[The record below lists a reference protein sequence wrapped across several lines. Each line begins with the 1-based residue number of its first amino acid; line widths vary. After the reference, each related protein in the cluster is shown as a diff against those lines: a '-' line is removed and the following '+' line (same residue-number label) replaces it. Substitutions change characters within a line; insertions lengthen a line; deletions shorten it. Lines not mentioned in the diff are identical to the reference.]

1 MWRCD
6 FPQQSNGWQPE
17 NTHKI
22 IHSAPELG
30 HNLAPASAAP
40 IIHSSVP
47 RVASRNPR
55 KHTPAHRHAQVSA
68 HAQQWSQGRAEL
80 WTRSSSAVGW
90 PRAQTSILIVAKAFL
105 RLSSPVG
112 TVLGDSSRQSV
123 FRPEPGRGHLGES
136 PRGWGVR
143 SRLQPH
149 LYAGRE
155 KMVQSH

>member
-1 MWRCD
+1 MAGS
-6 FPQQSNGWQPE
+6 Q

-47 RVASRNPR
+47 QVASRAPQQP
-55 KHTPAHRHAQVSA
+55 TLAHRRAQVSA
-68 HAQQWSQGRAEL
+68 HAQQWSRGRAEL
-80 WTRSSSAVGW
+80 WTPSSSAVGW
-90 PRAQTSILIVAKAFL
+90 PRVQTSILIVAEAFL
-105 RLSSPVG
+105 RRSSPVG

-136 PRGWGVR
+136 PRGWGVLC
-143 SRLQPH
+143 RLQPH

-155 KMVQSH
+155 KMVQSR